1 MTAEA
6 FVRWAES
13 YYGEYRPVVK
23 AELLEWLSEKPAH
36 LIAGLRLEVRDTFST
51 QYRTPPDVAILNKL
65 KTDHSQLIYDRGREA
80 LQIAE
85 HKQKRLT

>member
-1 MTAEA
+1 MTPEA

-23 AELLEWLSEKPAH
+23 AELLEWLSGKPAH

-51 QYRTPPDVAILNKL
+51 QYRMPPDVAILEKL
-65 KTDHSQLIYDRGREA
+65 KRQSTYDRGREA
-80 LQIAE
+80 LRIAE
-85 HKQKRLT
+85 QKQNRLI